1 MMGRF
6 AGWAACC
13 FVLIHWGFAQSS
25 VDSPLSRAIEPRFA
39 TVISV
44 REPVISMRD
53 LIRRLARETRLDLRV
68 ADAVRDRRV
77 CIVVGEQPLDEV
89 LTRLAVTF
97 GFGWTRHR
105 ERDGQVY
112 YLLSEPSA
120 VRSERE
126 QMTRFL
132 AALREKEPIDLL
144 QESLARVPAFAFRL
158 SYEEHRQLLKQLE
171 GTDSS
176 PATTDPRLRSLLN
189 PQPAPTHNLQALYN
203 RYLDRLAGEVLR
215 NYYALHLLGTLSRE
229 EQRRLRQQEQLRLPP
244 ERLPE
249 EALQVVQDRF
259 LEPFRAIETPFQN
272 TLKHLQL
279 SYDDQAFRV
288 QTVWEQ
294 RVGESGTGTIYYTI
308 AEIPLSGAQQ
318 FLNEVLDALKPETPS
333 LPALTCRMPPLASLE
348 VGEDAWIH
356 LAAHSLSAG
365 AQACRLN
372 LVAEWSPLWLAMTA
386 PKLSAS
392 DWASVLASFGRGY
405 VIQHE
410 DKWLTVSLRAP
421 ALARALDIS
430 EAEFRQWLTRS
441 ELIDIET
448 AVLIERRLLDIQV
461 EALRRLRLAWLPY
474 KQARS
479 KEPPLQLE
487 SVLSYLNE
495 QGVVIADPLYD
506 SLGELLSRQ
515 SKRLLRF
522 YGSLPT
528 PMRAGLKRGIAVP
541 LGSLPAPAQAQLLRV
556 LGRQDTVSDMIGL
569 GILRLEPSEIPLTL
583 TVFSA
588 AQGDLTLAHYMFPEE
603 RTYETARVGKS
614 PFARGCR
621 FVIEF
626 PSGEAST
633 RQLRFPLHC
642 SL

>member
-1 MMGRF
+1 MGRF
-6 AGWAACC
+6 AGWAAC
-13 FVLIHWGFAQSS
+13 FFMLIHWGFAQSS
-25 VDSPLSRAIEPRFA
+25 ADSPLNRAIEPRFA

-77 CIVVGEQPLDEV
+77 CIVVEEQPLDEV
-89 LTRLAVTF
+89 LTRLASTF
-97 GFGWTRHR
+97 GFHWTRHR

-132 AALREKEPIDLL
+132 AALREKEPLDLL

-171 GTDSS
+171 GADSS
-176 PATTDPRLRSLLN
+176 TTTIDPRLRSLLR
-189 PQPAPTHNLQALYN
+189 PQPAPTYNLQALYN

-215 NYYALHLLGTLSRE
+215 NYYALHLLGTLTRE

-249 EALQVVQDRF
+249 EPL
-259 LEPFRAIETPFQN
+259 RAIETPFQN

-279 SYDDQAFRV
+279 IYDDQAFRV

-294 RVGESGTGTIYYTI
+294 RVGETGTGTIYYSV

-318 FLNEVLDALKPETPS
+318 FLSEALDALKSETPS
-333 LPALTCRMPPLASLE
+333 LPELTCRIPPIASLE
-348 VGEDAWIH
+348 VGENAWIH

-386 PKLSAS
+386 PKLPTS

-405 VIQHE
+405 VIEHE
-410 DKWLTVSLRAP
+410 GDWLTVSLRAP

-430 EAEFRQWLTRS
+430 EAEFQQWLARS
-441 ELIDIET
+441 ELIAIET
-448 AVLIERRLLDIQV
+448 AVVLERRLLDIQV
-461 EALRRLRLAWLPY
+461 EALRKLRLAWLPY

-487 SVLSYLNE
+487 SVLSYLHK
-495 QGVVIADPLYD
+495 QGTVVADPLYD

-515 SKRLLRF
+515 SKRLLRL

-528 PMRAGLKRGIAVP
+528 TMRAGLKRGVAVP
-541 LGSLPAPAQAQLLRV
+541 LGGLPAPAQAHLLRV
-556 LGRQDTVSDMIGL
+556 LERQDKVSDTIGL
-569 GILRLEPSEIPLTL
+569 GVLRLEPSEIPLTL

-588 AQGDLTLAHYMFPEE
+588 AQGDLTMAHYMFP
-603 RTYETARVGKS
+603 YETAHMGKS
-614 PFARGCR
+614 PFVRGCQ
-621 FVIEF
+621 FIIEF
-626 PSGEAST
+626 PDGDGST
-633 RQLRFPLHC
+633 RQLRFPLNC